1 MLRDTEN
8 SKFAPISK
16 FKDLGLGEKSYGNLD
31 LEKSLADFSKPLY
44 SAKVCL
50 FGFFFSEV
58 K

>member
-8 SKFAPISK
+8 SKFVPISK

-44 SAKVCL
+44 NAKVCL
-50 FGFFFSEV
+50 FDYSFQ